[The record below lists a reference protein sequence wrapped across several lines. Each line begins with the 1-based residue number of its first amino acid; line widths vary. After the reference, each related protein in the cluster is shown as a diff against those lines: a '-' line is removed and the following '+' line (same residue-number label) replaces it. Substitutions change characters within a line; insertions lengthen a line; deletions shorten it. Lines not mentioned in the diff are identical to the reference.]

1 MNLMLI
7 TFNEFKTGISLND
20 TRAEHLVKILKL
32 KDNDKFKFGILGE
45 KNIYHCI
52 YKKDKKLFFKKIFK
66 IGESN
71 KLKKLYVLIG
81 MIRPIVAKRIIKEL
95 ASIGTYK
102 IIFFNTEL
110 TEKSYL
116 NSKIFKN
123 NDCEKHLI
131 AGAMQGKITY
141 LPKIKIIKN
150 LKDSLKYIQ
159 QENFEIKILLEK
171 IVKKFNWYR
180 TNKQCGHYCGTWE
193 RIYRKRKQLIAQY
206 NFSPYSISSNT
217 LRTETATIAASI
229 ITASKLI
236 NMWFYIKNF
245 FIILN
250 KYVFEHN

>member
-7 TFNEFKTGISLND
+7 TFGEFKTGIPLND
-20 TRAEHLVKILKL
+20 TRTEHLVKILKL

-66 IGESN
+66 IDESN
-71 KLKKLYVLIG
+71 KLKKLNVLIG

-95 ASIGTYK
+95 ASIGICE

-123 NDCEKHLI
+123 NACEKHLI
-131 AGAMQGKITY
+131 AGAMQGGVTY
-141 LPKIKIIKN
+141 LPKIKIMKN
-150 LKDSLKYIQ
+150 LKDSLKYIK
-159 QENFEIKILLEK
+159 QENFETKILLEK
-171 IVKKFNWYR
+171 NSEKNLIDIKQINNAAIIV
-180 TNKQCGHYCGTWE
+180 GPE
-193 RIYRKRKQLIAQY
+193 RGFTEKEKQLIAQH
-206 NFSPYSISSNT
+206 NFSSHSISSNI

-236 NMWFYIKNF
+236 SM
-245 FIILN
+245 
-250 KYVFEHN
+250 

>member
-66 IGESN
+66 VGESN

-150 LKDSLKYIQ
+150 LKESLKYIQ

-171 IVKKFNWYR
+171 NSEKNLIDIEQINNAVIIV
-180 TNKQCGHYCGTWE
+180 GPE
-193 RIYRKRKQLIAQY
+193 RGFTEKEKQLIAQY
-206 NFSPYSISSNT
+206 NFSPYSISTNT

-236 NMWFYIKNF
+236 NM
-245 FIILN
+245 
-250 KYVFEHN
+250 

>member
-7 TFNEFKTGISLND
+7 NFNEFKTGISLND
-20 TRAEHLVKILKL
+20 TRAKHLVKILKL

-45 KNIYHCI
+45 KNIYQCI

-95 ASIGTYK
+95 ASIGIYK
-102 IIFFNTEL
+102 IFFFNTEL

-123 NDCEKHLI
+123 NDYEKHLI
-131 AGAMQGKITY
+131 AGAMQGGVTY
-141 LPKIKIIKN
+141 LPEIKIIKN
-150 LKDSLKYIQ
+150 LKDSLKYIE

-171 IVKKFNWYR
+171 NSQKNLIDIAQIHNAVIIV
-180 TNKQCGHYCGTWE
+180 GPE
-193 RIYRKRKQLIAQY
+193 RGFTEKEKQLITQY
-206 NFSPYSISSNT
+206 NFTSYSISSNI
-217 LRTETATIAASI
+217 LRAETAATAASI

-236 NMWFYIKNF
+236 NT
-245 FIILN
+245 
-250 KYVFEHN
+250 

>member
-7 TFNEFKTGISLND
+7 TSNEFKTGISPND

-45 KNIYHCI
+45 KGIYYCI
-52 YKKDKKLFFKKIFK
+52 YKKDKKLFFKKSFK

-71 KLKKLYVLIG
+71 QLKKLNVLIG

-95 ASIGTYK
+95 ASIGICE

-123 NDCEKHLI
+123 NDYEKHLI
-131 AGAMQGKITY
+131 TGAMQGGITH
-141 LPKIKIIKN
+141 LPKIKIMKN
-150 LKDSLKYIQ
+150 LKDALKYIK

-171 IVKKFNWYR
+171 NSEKNLIDIEKVNNATIIV
-180 TNKQCGHYCGTWE
+180 GPE
-193 RIYRKRKQLIAQY
+193 RGFTEKEKQLITEH
-206 NFSPYSISSNT
+206 NFSSYSMSSNI
-217 LRTETATIAASI
+217 LRTETAVIAASI
-229 ITASKLI
+229 ITVSKLI
-236 NMWFYIKNF
+236 N
-245 FIILN
+245 
-250 KYVFEHN
+250 V